1 MIIRSIAVN
10 EFMKFD
16 QPIEIAGLD
25 EKLNII
31 AGPNE
36 MGKSTI
42 LSAMRAAFFNRHRM
56 MNKEIKDLQ
65 HSQNKGSPSV
75 RVDFEIKGEQYQIR
89 KRFLKHQIAE
99 LKFPDGRLIKGDEA
113 EEELSNLLSFDDSGC
128 LDGQPKEM
136 WNLFWVEQGKS
147 FTPVDVSEGARSGLQ
162 TVLESQV
169 NTVLGG
175 RRGRKLIDLFRNQL
189 GEYLTPTGRE
199 TKKFRQLSVHV
210 DSVQDE
216 IEVLETKR
224 TRLVRD
230 LERLET
236 CQYSLKRLEED
247 ESNKLEEQELK
258 QFKERYEALRQIEL
272 KIEAARGELGQ
283 SKEKLSSLQNEQQ
296 VLRDFMRDLSK
307 VRVEYGALEEG
318 LRDSRDQEQELN
330 SKKTEIQSTV
340 DGLKSQIV
348 DADQN
353 LEIKKDIL
361 ALAQQWSKFTD
372 LEQRLE
378 LASSAQTRI
387 EESLKAA
394 NKILVSDQILRQ
406 IEQVNSEFES
416 AKATITANATE
427 IEFQLKAGGD
437 VGVTVNGESLKGELH
452 KLEAVTEVS
461 IDLPDRGTIFVKPA
475 VENADQ
481 LLEAHRVA
489 EKNLESLLAQTNA
502 ASVED
507 ARQLNE
513 VRRIS
518 LQEAESAKRE
528 VQVHLSEFDQVEGGI
543 DAIQVNL
550 SQQKNQL
557 VANAKNLGLTEI
569 PKVKVAEELQSQS
582 EGALSQLRF
591 SLEAPAGELRQ
602 AENRLAAAKLEIAN
616 VQGRIEIQSQQ
627 INGLETKIELRGGE
641 KRMREV
647 EKQIKQMKAQV
658 EQQADDLQKLKDEF
672 DEAEI
677 QLVLA
682 RIGRLEEKIRNR
694 QRQIQET
701 RDEINQLIG
710 RIESQE
716 GAGID
721 EQIAQKQ
728 RELERERNEY
738 DKIKN
743 EVQVLQL
750 LLGTLSN
757 AQQESTERYL
767 LPVKSQIRPYL
778 NALFPNAKIEFDEEL
793 NIISIDRN
801 YSESFQNLSM
811 GTQEQIAVLVR
822 LTFAELLAEKG
833 RPATVIL
840 DDALVFSDERR
851 LKTMFDILYRS
862 SRNIQIII
870 LTCRESLFEGL
881 GGRVLTLNQINEGE
895 FLSG

>member
-16 QPIEIAGLD
+16 QPVEIAGLD

-42 LSAMRAAFFNRHRM
+42 LSAMRAAFFNRHRLK
-56 MNKEIKDLQ
+56 NNEIKSLQ
-65 HSQNKGSPSV
+65 HSHNKGSPSV
-75 RVDFEIKGEQYQIR
+75 RVDFEIGGEQYQIR
-89 KRFLKHQIAE
+89 KRFLRHQIAE
-99 LKFPDGRLIKGDEA
+99 LRFPDGRLIKGDAA
-113 EEELSNLLSFDDSGC
+113 EEELSNLLSFGDSSS
-128 LDGQPKEM
+128 LDGQPKEF

-147 FTPVDVSEGARSGLQ
+147 FTPVDVSEDARSGLQ

-175 RRGRKLIDLFRNQL
+175 RRGRKLIHLFANQL

-199 TKKFRQLSVHV
+199 TKKFRQFSTHV

-216 IEVLETKR
+216 IEELETKR
-224 TRLVRD
+224 TSLVRD

-236 CQYSLKRLEED
+236 CQHSLKRLEED
-247 ESNKLEEQELK
+247 ELNKLEEQELGR
-258 QFKERYEALRQIEL
+258 FKERYEALRQIEL
-272 KIEAARGELGQ
+272 KIEAASGELGQ
-283 SKEKLSSLQNEQQ
+283 TKEKLSSLQNEQH
-296 VLRDFMRDLSK
+296 VLRDFMKDLSS
-307 VRVEYGALEEG
+307 VREEYGALEEG
-318 LRDSRDQEQELN
+318 LKDSRDQEQKLL

-340 DGLKSQIV
+340 DGLKSQVV
-348 DADQN
+348 DADKY
-353 LEIKKDIL
+353 LEIKKEIL
-361 ALAQQWSKFTD
+361 SLAQQWSKCND
-372 LEQRLE
+372 LQQRLE
-378 LASSAQTRI
+378 HATSAQTRR

-416 AKATITANATE
+416 AQATITANATE
-427 IEFQLKAGGD
+427 ILFQLKAGGG
-437 VGVTVNGESLKGELH
+437 VGVTVNGESLKSELH
-452 KLEAVTEVS
+452 KLEAVTEVA
-461 IDLPDRGTIFVKPA
+461 IDLPDRGTICVKPA

-489 EKNLESLLAQTNA
+489 EKNLESMLAQANA
-502 ASVED
+502 DSVEQ

-513 VRRIS
+513 ARRIS

-528 VQVHLSEFDQVEGGI
+528 IQAHLSEFDQVEGGI
-543 DAIQVNL
+543 DAIQMNFL
-550 SQQKNQL
+550 QQKNHL
-557 VANAKNLGLTEI
+557 VENAENLGLTEI
-569 PKVKVAEELQSQS
+569 PNVKVAEELLNQS

-591 SLEAPAGELRQ
+591 SLEAPAKELRQ
-602 AENRLAAAKLEIAN
+602 AESRLAAAKLEIAN
-616 VQGRIEIQSQQ
+616 VHGQIEIQSRQ

-641 KRMREV
+641 KRMRAV
-647 EKQIKQMKAQV
+647 EKQIAQLEAQA
-658 EQQADDLQKLKDEF
+658 EQQAFDLKKLEDKLDV
-672 DEAEI
+672 AEI

-682 RIGRLEEKIRNR
+682 RIGRLEDKMRNR
-694 QRQIQET
+694 QKQIQAL

-721 EQIAQKQ
+721 EQIGQKQ
-728 RELERERNEY
+728 RELERARNEY
-738 DKIKN
+738 DTIEN
-743 EVQVLQL
+743 EVQVLKL
-750 LLGTLSN
+750 LLDTLLN
-757 AQQESTERYL
+757 AQQESTEQYL
-767 LPVKSQIRPYL
+767 SPVKSQIQLYL
-778 NALFPNAKIEFDEEL
+778 NALFPNAKIQFDEEL

-801 YSESFQNLSM
+801 FSESFQNLSM

-840 DDALVFSDERR
+840 DDALVFSDEER

-881 GGRVLTLNQINEGE
+881 GGRVLTLNQINESE
-895 FLSG
+895 FQSG

>member
-10 EFMKFD
+10 QFMKFD
-16 QPIEIAGLD
+16 QPVEIARLD

-42 LSAMRAAFFNRHRM
+42 LSAIRAAFFNRHRL
-56 MNKEIKDLQ
+56 MNKEIRDLQ

-75 RVDFEIKGEQYQIR
+75 RVDFEIEGEQYQIR

-99 LKFPDGRLIKGDEA
+99 LRFPDGRLIKGDEA
-113 EEELSNLLSFDDSGC
+113 EEELSNLLSFDDSGS

-175 RRGRKLIDLFRNQL
+175 RRGRKLIHLFSNQL

-199 TKKFRQLSVHV
+199 TKKFKQFSAHV

-216 IEVLETKR
+216 IEELETKR
-224 TRLVRD
+224 TSLIRD

-236 CQYSLKRLEED
+236 CQHSLKRLEED
-247 ESNKLEEQELK
+247 ESNKLEGKELR

-272 KIEAARGELGQ
+272 KIEAASGELGQ
-283 SKEKLSSLQNEQQ
+283 TKEKLSSLQNERQI
-296 VLRDFMRDLSK
+296 LRDFRRDLS
-307 VRVEYGALEEG
+307 RVLVEFGDLEEG
-318 LRDSRDQEQELN
+318 LKDLCDQEQKLL
-330 SKKTEIQSTV
+330 SRKTKIQSTV
-340 DGLKSQIV
+340 DALEHQIV
-348 DADQN
+348 DADKFV
-353 LEIKKDIL
+353 EIKKDIL
-361 ALAQQWSKFTD
+361 SLAQQWSKCTD

-378 LASSAQTRI
+378 LATAAETRRV
-387 EESLKAA
+387 ESLKAA
-394 NKILVSDQILRQ
+394 NKILVSEQNLRE
-406 IEQVNSEFES
+406 IEHVHSELES

-427 IEFQLKAGGD
+427 IEFQLNAGGD
-437 VGVTVNGESLKGELH
+437 VGVTVNGESLKSEHH
-452 KLEAVTEVS
+452 KLEAVTEVV
-461 IDLPDRGTIFVKPA
+461 IDLPDRGTICVKPA
-475 VENADQ
+475 VDNADQ

-489 EKNLESLLAQTNA
+489 EKNLESMLAKVSA
-502 ASVED
+502 DSVED
-507 ARQLNE
+507 ARRLNE
-513 VRRIS
+513 VRKIS
-518 LQEAESAKRE
+518 LQEAKSAERE
-528 VQVHLSEFDQVEGGI
+528 VQAHLPEIDQVEGGI
-543 DAIQVNL
+543 ESIKVKLA
-550 SQQKNQL
+550 QQKNQL
-557 VANAKNLGLTEI
+557 FANAEKLGSTEI
-569 PKVKVAEELQSQS
+569 PKVKVAEELLIQS
-582 EGALSQLRF
+582 EDALSQSRI
-591 SLEAPAGELRQ
+591 SLDAPAKELRQ
-602 AENRLAAAKLEIAN
+602 AENRLAAARLEIAN

-627 INGLETKIELRGGE
+627 IKDLETKIDLRGGE

-647 EKQIKQMKAQV
+647 EKRIDQIESQVKQQ
-658 EQQADDLQKLKDEF
+658 ESDLKKLKDEL
-672 DEAEI
+672 DDAEI
-677 QLVLA
+677 QLVWA
-682 RIGRLEEKIRNR
+682 RIGRLEDKIRNR
-694 QRQIQET
+694 QRQIQEL

-728 RELERERNEY
+728 RELERAKDEY
-738 DKIKN
+738 DKVEN
-743 EVQVLQL
+743 EVQVLKL
-750 LLGTLSN
+750 LRDTLSN

-767 LPVKSQIRPYL
+767 SPVKSQIQPYL
-778 NALFPNAKIEFDEEL
+778 NALFPNAKIEFDDEL

-801 YSESFQNLSM
+801 FSESFQNLSI
-811 GTQEQIAVLVR
+811 GTQEQVAVLVR

-840 DDALVFSDERR
+840 DDALVFSDEER

-862 SRNIQIII
+862 SRNVQIII
-870 LTCRESLFEGL
+870 LTCRESLFEDL

-895 FLSG
+895 FQSG